1 MWHRLF
7 SSSRVVGVV
16 LAAVVA
22 GAMTATPTAFAAAA
36 LPVVS
41 TPSAAGAVVP
51 VTATRIAD
59 SRSRLQIPGPV
70 PGQGTVGVQVTGRGG
85 IPSNG
90 VAAAVLTV
98 TVVWP
103 WAPGFLTVWPS
114 GTPRPGTSNLIFQ
127 VGQSIANTVIVP
139 VGADGRIQLFNGS
152 FGYVQLIVDVTG
164 YTLARDTDITPP
176 GPVTAPTVTQATTTS
191 LALHWVN
198 PADADLTGVMIRRAQ
213 GSIAPPSPTAG
224 VLVADVPTP
233 QAAITDTGLTAGTTY
248 SYALYAH
255 DRAGNDAPAA
265 TVTGVTASSGLRI
278 DPLAAIDAGGRTVD
292 LAGRQHIVTPA
303 GPGTASCPAG
313 TAIAMAGALYTTV
326 GMNVL
331 HGARLAI
338 DQFNQANPG
347 CQLTLKPFDTAGDP
361 QTAAAQ
367 IVGDA
372 SIIGLL
378 GPAFSGET
386 TATGAVFNQAALLS
400 ATASA
405 TSPALTG
412 NGWTNFFRGLGNDQ
426 LQAVATAK
434 WLTGQQGYQKVC
446 VVHDSTGYVAG
457 LASSVTQALG
467 PAAASTCAATV
478 QTGARDFSA
487 TIRSIK
493 SVNPDAV
500 YYAGFWT
507 EAAPFVQQLRAAGVT
522 ARFVSGDGSNDPQFV
537 AQAGPASQGTIL
549 TGLFGPATDE
559 FAVHYQ
565 TAFGAAP
572 GAYSVDAYDIATIM
586 VTGISSG
593 VTDRAGMIGYFRTYD
608 GQGLAKNY
616 RWDASGELTDPI
628 LWLYQVQ

>member
-1 MWHRLF
+1 M
-7 SSSRVVGVV
+7 
-16 LAAVVA
+16 
-22 GAMTATPTAFAAAA
+22 
-36 LPVVS
+36 
-41 TPSAAGAVVP
+41 
-51 VTATRIAD
+51 
-59 SRSRLQIPGPV
+59 
-70 PGQGTVGVQVTGRGG
+70 
-85 IPSNG
+85 
-90 VAAAVLTV
+90 
-98 TVVWP
+98 
-103 WAPGFLTVWPS
+103 WPS
-114 GTPRPGTSNLIFQ
+114 GTPRPGTSNLTFQ

-198 PADADLTGVMIRRAQ
+198 PADADLTGVTIRRAE
-213 GSIAPPSPTAG
+213 GSIAPLSPTAG

-233 QAAITDTGLTAGTTY
+233 QAAVTDTGLTAGTTY

-255 DRAGNDAPAA
+255 DGAGNDAPAA
-265 TVTGVTASSGLRI
+265 TVTGVTANSGLRI
-278 DPLAAIDAGGRTVD
+278 VPLAAIDAGGRTVD

-303 GPGTASCPAG
+303 GPGTARCVAG
-313 TAIAMAGALYTTV
+313 TAIAMAGALSGPYAAL
-326 GMNVL
+326 GINVL
-331 HGARLAI
+331 HGAQLAVG
-338 DQFNQANPG
+338 QFNQANPG
-347 CQLTLKPFDTAGDP
+347 CQLTLKQFDTAGDP
-361 QTAAAQ
+361 QTAAVVAPQ

-386 TATGAVFNQAALLS
+386 AATGAVFNQAALLS

-405 TSPALTG
+405 TSPALTS

-426 LQAVATAK
+426 LQAVATAN

-446 VVHDSTGYVAG
+446 VVQGNTGYGAG
-457 LASSVTQALG
+457 LASSVTQTLG
-467 PAAASTCAATV
+467 PAADSTCAATV

-522 ARFVSGDGSNDPQFV
+522 ARFVCSDGSNDPEFV
-537 AQAGPASQGTIL
+537 AHAGPASQGTIL

-565 TAFGAAP
+565 TAFGTAP

-593 VTDRAGMIGYFRTYD
+593 VTDRGGMIGYFRTYD

-628 LWLYQVQ
+628 LWLYQVR

>member
-198 PADADLTGVMIRRAQ
+198 PADADLTGVIIRRAQ

-278 DPLAAIDAGGRTVD
+278 DPLAAIDAGGSTVD

>member
-1 MWHRLF
+1 M
-7 SSSRVVGVV
+7 G
-16 LAAVVA
+16 
-22 GAMTATPTAFAAAA
+22 P
-36 LPVVS
+36 
-41 TPSAAGAVVP
+41 
-51 VTATRIAD
+51 RI
-59 SRSRLQIPGPV
+59 PH
-70 PGQGTVGVQVTGRGG
+70 
-85 IPSNG
+85 G
-90 VAAAVLTV
+90 VAVGDPPTRHVEPDL
-98 TVVWP
+98 
-103 WAPGFLTVWPS
+103 
-114 GTPRPGTSNLIFQ
+114 Q

-198 PADADLTGVMIRRAQ
+198 PADADLTGVTIRRAE
-213 GSIAPPSPTAG
+213 GSIAPLSPTAG

-233 QAAITDTGLTAGTTY
+233 QAAVTDTGLTAGTTY

-255 DRAGNDAPAA
+255 DGAGNDAPAA
-265 TVTGVTASSGLRI
+265 TVTGVTANSGLRI
-278 DPLAAIDAGGRTVD
+278 VPLAAIDAGGRTVD
-292 LAGRQHIVTPA
+292 LADQQHIVTPA
-303 GPGTASCPAG
+303 GPDTARCAAG
-313 TAIAMAGALYTTV
+313 TAIAMAGALSGPYAAL
-326 GMNVL
+326 GINVL
-331 HGARLAI
+331 HGAQLAVG
-338 DQFNQANPG
+338 QFNQANPG
-347 CQLTLKPFDTAGDP
+347 CQLTLKQFDTAGDP
-361 QTAAAQ
+361 QTAAAK

-386 TATGAVFNQAALLS
+386 AATGAVFNQAALLS

-405 TSPALTG
+405 TSPALTS

-426 LQAVATAK
+426 LQAVATAN

-446 VVHDSTGYVAG
+446 VVQGNTGYGAG
-457 LASSVTQALG
+457 LAGSVTQTLG
-467 PAAASTCAATV
+467 PAADSTCAATV

-493 SVNPDAV
+493 GVNPDAV
-500 YYAGFWT
+500 YYAGFWA

-537 AQAGPASQGTIL
+537 AHAGPASQGTIL

-565 TAFGAAP
+565 TAFGTAP

-593 VTDRAGMIGYFRTYD
+593 VTDRGGMIGYFRTYD

-628 LWLYQVQ
+628 LWLYQVR

>member
-59 SRSRLQIPGPV
+59 SRSRLPIPGPV

-278 DPLAAIDAGGRTVD
+278 DPLAAIDAGGSTVD